1 MSDTT
6 TKGEGDGG
14 SGREAEVAR
23 GLLLGFVAALGDAR
37 ASASASVPSVERL
50 ADLPA
55 LVRSGR
61 ISRRGKAGGYTYLVH
76 GAGCRLTSPAGID
89 VDVDFTADGAE
100 IFDFWRLRAYGQSL
114 PTPVNPSEKDLRAAV
129 EGLTGR
135 LTEVRPGWFNA
146 PVPRR
151 GADEDPRRD
160 ERRP

>member
-1 MSDTT
+1 MSDPTT
-6 TKGEGDGG
+6 EGEGDGG
-14 SGREAEVAR
+14 SGREAEVAQ

-37 ASASASVPSVERL
+37 AAASASVPTVERL

-61 ISRRGKAGGYTYLVH
+61 ISRRGEAGGYTYLVH

-100 IFDFWRLRAYGQSL
+100 IFDFWRLRAYGRSL
-114 PTPVNPSEKDLRAAV
+114 PTPVNPSEKGLRAALD
-129 EGLTGR
+129 GLTDL

-146 PVPRR
+146 PESRR
-151 GADEDPRRD
+151 GSGGAPRRD

>member
-1 MSDTT
+1 MSDATT
-6 TKGEGDGG
+6 EGEGDGG
-14 SGREAEVAR
+14 SGHGTEPAR
-23 GLLLGFVAALGDAR
+23 GLLLGFVAALGDAG
-37 ASASASVPSVERL
+37 AAVSASVPSVERL

-61 ISRRGKAGGYTYLVH
+61 IARRGEAGGHTYLVH

-89 VDVDFTADGAE
+89 VDVDFTADRAE
-100 IFDFWRLRAYGQSL
+100 IFDFWRLRAYGRSL
-114 PTPVNPSEKDLRAAV
+114 PTPVDPSEKDLRAAV